1 MKITIPVSKSDVH
14 LLPKFT
20 EVLVHHGNL
29 HQHSILIAP
38 TVSVEAEAYAAAAE
52 LRGICPVV
60 DVHSVPDFDGGWP
73 QAPNQH
79 WAHVA
84 MHLDNIGNTYPWF
97 WMELDTVPLQSNWA
111 DALQREY
118 NQCGKPLLGV
128 VVPTLG
134 EAAGDTTMLGVAVY
148 PSYVKNLVNMA
159 PLFND
164 LLKAGEYAVKEPF
177 DHYLRWVFA
186 RAGVAHTELLLDQ
199 WDTGEYALAS
209 DGFIGRPL
217 ESRDGR
223 KRSAKVPDSALLVH
237 GCKDDSLM
245 RLVLGENGMSY
256 HLGKVTSALPEKEQW
271 DTASILGF
279 AKGALFEPTKPPT
292 PEEILEAVK
301 LMDISNLSY
310 LYERIGYML
319 PDGALKSALKDE
331 YVNPDKQL
339 GVTPEPPQPQL
350 PQSRFIL
357 GPVTPE
363 EEAAFACSKAEF
375 LEWFTE
381 QKKKPRLREMQ
392 EKFGFKNLDAARRA
406 IKHWGYQAPTPHTFI
421 SKIK

>member
-1 MKITIPVSKSDVH
+1 MKIIIPVSKSDVH

-38 TVSVEAEAYAAAAE
+38 TAPVEAEAYAAASE
-52 LRGICPVV
+52 LRGICPTVE
-60 DVHSVPDFDGGWP
+60 VHSVPDFAGGWP

-84 MHLDNIGNTYPWF
+84 MHLNNSGNTYPWF

-128 VVPTLG
+128 QVPTIDG
-134 EAAGDTTMLGVAVY
+134 EAGDTTMLGVAVY
-148 PSYVKNLVNMA
+148 PSYVTNLVSMA
-159 PLFND
+159 PLFQD
-164 LLKAGEYAVKEPF
+164 LLKAGPQAVKEPF
-177 DHYLRWVFA
+177 DHYLRWVFK
-186 RAGVAHTELLLDQ
+186 RAGVAHTELIQDQ
-199 WDTGEYALAS
+199 WDTGEYQR
-209 DGFIGRPL
+209 DGSNYVGKPL
-217 ESRDGR
+217 ESRVGR
-223 KRSAKVPDSALLVH
+223 KRSGIVSQSALLVH

-245 RLVLGENGMSY
+245 RLVLGKLEL
-256 HLGKVTSALPEKEQW
+256 H
-271 DTASILGF
+271 DTPSEFIVQ
-279 AKGALFEPTKPPT
+279 
-292 PEEILEAVK
+292 PEEGVTGVFAANPHPLIEFTPSMDAMQEAVASLDTVK
-301 LMDISNLSY
+301 LRKLLEVIS
-310 LYERIGYML
+310 
-319 PDGALKSALKDE
+319 DALQREADAAE
-331 YVNPDKQL
+331 KQEKPV
-339 GVTPEPPQPQL
+339 VTAPVAAEPPK
-350 PQSRFIL
+350 SRFIL
-357 GPVTPE
+357 GPVTAE

-392 EKFGFKNLDAARRA
+392 EKFGYKNLDAARRA

>member
-1 MKITIPVSKSDVH
+1 MKIIIPVSKSDVH

-29 HQHSILIAP
+29 HQHSILVTP

-60 DVHSVPDFDGGWP
+60 DVYSVPDFDGGWP

-84 MHLDNIGNTYPWF
+84 MYLDSSGNTYPWF
-97 WMELDTVPLQSNWA
+97 WMELDTVALQSNWA

-164 LLKAGEYAVKEPF
+164 LLKAGDQSVKEPF

-186 RAGVAHTELLLDQ
+186 RAGVAHTTLIEDQ
-199 WDTGEYALAS
+199 WDTGEYERVGDA
-209 DGFIGRPL
+209 FIGRPI

-223 KRSAKVPDSALLVH
+223 KRSALVPQEALLVH

-245 RLVLGENGMSY
+245 QLVLGKQEMHDKQSEFIVQPIETLIPRESDNNAE
-256 HLGKVTSALPEKEQW
+256 LLQITS
-271 DTASILGF
+271 DTIVASISTMDRSELMQLRDIINSVLDKIIEVPI
-279 AKGALFEPTKPPT
+279 AIETKIQP
-292 PEEILEAVK
+292 
-301 LMDISNLSY
+301 
-310 LYERIGYML
+310 
-319 PDGALKSALKDE
+319 
-331 YVNPDKQL
+331 
-339 GVTPEPPQPQL
+339 PPQPEL
-350 PQSRFIL
+350 PKSRFIL

-381 QKKKPRLREMQ
+381 QKKRPRLREMQ

>member
-1 MKITIPVSKSDVH
+1 MKITIPVSSSDVN

-29 HQHSILIAP
+29 HQHSILVAP

-84 MHLDNIGNTYPWF
+84 MYLDSSGNTYPWF

-128 VVPTLG
+128 VVPTIG

-164 LLKAGEYAVKEPF
+164 LLKAGDQSVKEPF

-199 WDTGEYALAS
+199 WDTGEYVREF
-209 DGFIGRPL
+209 DGFIGKPL
-217 ESRDGR
+217 MSRQGR
-223 KRSAKVPDSALLVH
+223 LRSANVPFTALLVH

-245 RLVLGENGMSY
+245 RLVLGDG
-256 HLGKVTSALPEKEQW
+256 GDDTWDKVEVIGVDLAKVPSWSSTVTVPYTASNPEDLVLSTVFGFPRDRIISIRDRINEMLDSQEKESTDTNQTPEPEKQ
-271 DTASILGF
+271 
-279 AKGALFEPTKPPT
+279 PKP
-292 PEEILEAVK
+292 A
-301 LMDISNLSY
+301 
-310 LYERIGYML
+310 
-319 PDGALKSALKDE
+319 
-331 YVNPDKQL
+331 
-339 GVTPEPPQPQL
+339 PEPPQPPL

-392 EKFGFKNLDAARRA
+392 EKFGYKNLDAARRA

>member
-1 MKITIPVSKSDVH
+1 MKIIIPVSKSDVH
-14 LLPKFT
+14 LLPKFAQ
-20 EVLVHHGNL
+20 VLVHHGNL
-29 HQHSILIAP
+29 HQHSILVAP

-52 LRGICPVV
+52 LRGICPSV

-84 MHLDNIGNTYPWF
+84 MYLDSSSNTYPWF

-134 EAAGDTTMLGVAVY
+134 EAAEDKTMLGVAVY
-148 PSYVKNLVNMA
+148 PSYVKNLVSMA

-164 LLKAGEYAVKEPF
+164 LLKAGDQSVKEPF

-186 RAGVAHTELLLDQ
+186 RAGVAHTEVIQDQ
-199 WDTGEYALAS
+199 WDTGEYAS
-209 DGFIGRPL
+209 DGSNYIGKPL

-223 KRSAKVPDSALLVH
+223 KRSGIVPQSALLVH
-237 GCKDDSLM
+237 GCKDESLM
-245 RLVLGENGMSY
+245 QLVLGDGGNKSY
-256 HLGKVTSALPEKEQW
+256 NLGKVTSALPEVEVTGVGLAAESVSESLATVEVTPVTKEFLMTSIQLL
-271 DTASILGF
+271 DKASIREIYD
-279 AKGALFEPTKPPT
+279 ALHQMLFQ
-292 PEEILEAVK
+292 EAVLAVEEPK
-301 LMDISNLSY
+301 KQP
-310 LYERIGYML
+310 L
-319 PDGALKSALKDE
+319 P
-331 YVNPDKQL
+331 
-339 GVTPEPPQPQL
+339 PPQPEL
-350 PQSRFIL
+350 PKSRFIL
-357 GPVTPE
+357 GPVTAE

-392 EKFGFKNLDAARRA
+392 EKFGYKNLDAARRA

>member
-134 EAAGDTTMLGVAVY
+134 EAAGDTTMLGVGVY

-223 KRSAKVPDSALLVH
+223 KRSGIVPQSALLVH

-245 RLVLGENGMSY
+245 QLVLGENGMSY
-256 HLGKVTSALPEKEQW
+256 HLGKVTSALPEDDAVAQFRE
-271 DTASILGF
+271 DVASIGYSTMSVPPRTVTF
-279 AKGALFEPTKPPT
+279 NEIVEGIKGMNTDMRREIYDALHQMLFQ
-292 PEEILEAVK
+292 EAVLAVEK
-301 LMDISNLSY
+301 P
-310 LYERIGYML
+310 E
-319 PDGALKSALKDE
+319 
-331 YVNPDKQL
+331 KQPEPA
-339 GVTPEPPQPQL
+339 PEPPQPQL

-363 EEAAFACSKAEF
+363 EEAAFACSKAQF

-381 QKKKPRLREMQ
+381 QTKKPRLREMQ

>member
-1 MKITIPVSKSDVH
+1 MKIIIPVSKSDVH

-29 HQHSILIAP
+29 HQHSILVAP

-84 MHLDNIGNTYPWF
+84 MYLDSSGNSHPWF

-164 LLKAGEYAVKEPF
+164 LLKAGDQSVKEPF

-186 RAGVAHTELLLDQ
+186 RAGVAHTEVIQDQ
-199 WDTGEYALAS
+199 WDTGEYVS
-209 DGFIGRPL
+209 DGSNYVGKPL

-223 KRSAKVPDSALLVH
+223 NRSGIVPQSALLVH

-245 RLVLGENGMSY
+245 RMVLGESGEPKPFITTTDELESMGYKLSDITMPLHSSSTFKLPPQVAEDAVLAAIATLDNEQKRKVY
-256 HLGKVTSALPEKEQW
+256 DILGRLLFQESFVAVVEPEKQ
-271 DTASILGF
+271 
-279 AKGALFEPTKPPT
+279 
-292 PEEILEAVK
+292 PE
-301 LMDISNLSY
+301 
-310 LYERIGYML
+310 
-319 PDGALKSALKDE
+319 
-331 YVNPDKQL
+331 
-339 GVTPEPPQPQL
+339 PEPPQPEL
-350 PQSRFIL
+350 PKSRFIL

-392 EKFGFKNLDAARRA
+392 EKFGYKNLDAARRA

>member
-1 MKITIPVSKSDVH
+1 MKIIIPVSKSDVH

-29 HQHSILIAP
+29 HQHSILVAP
-38 TVSVEAEAYAAAAE
+38 TLSVEAEAYAAAAE

-84 MHLDNIGNTYPWF
+84 MHLNNSGNTYPWF

-128 VVPTLG
+128 QVSTIDG
-134 EAAGDTTMLGVAVY
+134 EAGDTTMLGVAVY
-148 PSYVKNLVNMA
+148 PSYVTNLVSMA
-159 PLFND
+159 PLFQD
-164 LLKAGEYAVKEPF
+164 LLKAGDHAVKEPF
-177 DHYLRWVFA
+177 DHYLRWVFK
-186 RAGVAHTELLLDQ
+186 RAGVFHTEVILDQ
-199 WDTGEYALAS
+199 WDTGEYQR
-209 DGFIGRPL
+209 DGGNYVGKSL
-217 ESRDGR
+217 ESRVGR
-223 KRSAKVPDSALLVH
+223 KRSGIVPQSSLLVH

-245 RLVLGENGMSY
+245 RLVLGESGRSY
-256 HLGKVTSALPEKEQW
+256 NLGKVTSALPEVDANEAFLAGQQPVIEVTPVTKEFLM
-271 DTASILGF
+271 ASIQLLDK
-279 AKGALFEPTKPPT
+279 ASIREIYDTLHQSLFQESVLAIKEPK
-292 PEEILEAVK
+292 
-301 LMDISNLSY
+301 
-310 LYERIGYML
+310 
-319 PDGALKSALKDE
+319 
-331 YVNPDKQL
+331 KQ
-339 GVTPEPPQPQL
+339 PEPPPRPEL
-350 PQSRFIL
+350 PKSRFIL

-392 EKFGFKNLDAARRA
+392 EKFGYRNLDAARRA